1 MVRLIR
7 YFLLLAAATAGL
19 AWLAD
24 RPGTL
29 TVDWMG
35 YQSRIGVFQA
45 VVLIL
50 VSLALLWLLA
60 SLSRSLLLSKQS
72 VTRFFHKRR
81 QQQGLEALTSGMIA
95 VGAGDRLLAARYA
108 TQASRALPNEP
119 LTDLLRAQTAQLA
132 GDRKTAQRVYEQM
145 LLSPQTELL
154 GLRGLYLEAE
164 RGGDLVAARGLAEQ
178 ALKRGAKLGWASDA
192 LFDIQC
198 RQADWSGA
206 IVTLAAA
213 RRNEL
218 VSRKDAERRR
228 AVLLTAQAM
237 DLEDKDPA
245 KAEALACEAHDL
257 APDLVP
263 AAEIAGRLLAARGK
277 MQKSTAT
284 LEQTWKRVPHPD
296 LALIHAFAR
305 TGDSPRD
312 RLQRVRKLAA
322 LTPGNREGMIAVA
335 NAAIEARAWA
345 EARTALDPLLTDG
358 LSARICVLMARIE
371 GGEKGDSGRV
381 REWLA
386 RAIHAPRDPVWV
398 ADSHVSD
405 RWAPVS
411 PLTGKLD
418 AYDWKVAEELT
429 EKVRGAL
436 LLEELAQYATPQDDD
451 GRDHLTTP
459 DRGRTI
465 DVEPVPLTAG
475 KVAPD
480 QASTGFEAATEMAAK
495 PVPLAAASSDLD
507 QPAASNDPVSLAAKR
522 ALRSADRAAEPAR
535 IAATGMSRARDLSPP
550 MPAPV
555 AKPLPASTDASAPD
569 ATAKPKTTLN
579 GEHGSAPATSRAPDV
594 EFFVNPH
601 APDDPGTDSGATARK
616 AAR

>member
-1 MVRLIR
+1 MPRLIG
-7 YFLLLAAATAGL
+7 FLLLLAAGTAGL

-29 TVDWMG
+29 TVDWIG
-35 YQSRIGVFQA
+35 YQIRLSVFQA
-45 VVLIL
+45 VVLML
-50 VSLALLWLLA
+50 VTLAVLWLLT
-60 SLSRSLLLSKQS
+60 SLLRSLLQS
-72 VTRFFHKRR
+72 PQSMTRFFHRRR

-95 VGAGDRLLAARYA
+95 VGAGDRALAARYA
-108 TQASRALPNEP
+108 SQASRALPNEP
-119 LTDLLRAQTAQLA
+119 LTDLLRAQTAQLS

-164 RGGDLVAARGLAEQ
+164 RGNDLVAARGLAEQ
-178 ALKRGAKLGWASDA
+178 ALKRGPKLGWASDA

-198 RQADWSGA
+198 RQSDWASA

-213 RRNEL
+213 RRNDL

-228 AVLLTAQAM
+228 AILLTAQAM
-237 DLEDKDPA
+237 DLEDKDA
-245 KAEALACEAHDL
+245 ARAEALASEAHDL
-257 APDLVP
+257 SPDLVP

-284 LEQTWKRVPHPD
+284 IEQTWRRVPHPD
-296 LALIHAFAR
+296 LAVIHAFAR

-322 LTPGNREGMIAVA
+322 LTPGNREGIIAIT

-345 EARTALDPLLTDG
+345 EARTALEPLLSDG

-411 PLTGKLD
+411 PVSGRLD
-418 AYDWKVAEELT
+418 AYEWKVAEELT

-436 LLEELAQYATPQDDD
+436 LLEELAQFASPADD
-451 GRDHLTTP
+451 GLLSGPLMRDSAK
-459 DRGRTI
+459 TI
-465 DVEPVPLTAG
+465 EAEPVTQSARSASPTPKAAVLETLPQS
-475 KVAPD
+475 APGS
-480 QASTGFEAATEMAAK
+480 ASGSTEIE
-495 PVPLAAASSDLD
+495 PVSAL
-507 QPAASNDPVSLAAKR
+507 NDPVSLAAKR
-522 ALRSADRAAEPAR
+522 ALRSADKLAEPAK
-535 IAATGMSRARDLSPP
+535 AVTPGEPRAKDGNG
-550 MPAPV
+550 PAN
-555 AKPLPASTDASAPD
+555 SAPPRLMSGN
-569 ATAKPKTTLN
+569 AEGPAA
-579 GEHGSAPATSRAPDV
+579 GSSVKRVSVSASDDSMTGSRRREAEV
-594 EFFVNPH
+594 EFFVAPH
-601 APDDPGTDSGATARK
+601 APDDPGPEQAGTARK
-616 AAR
+616 AAS

>member
-1 MVRLIR
+1 MARLIG
-7 YFLLLAAATAGL
+7 YFLALAAGTAGL

-29 TVDWMG
+29 TVDWQG
-35 YQSRIGVFQA
+35 YEARLSVFQA
-45 VVLIL
+45 VVLTLAI
-50 VSLALLWLLA
+50 LALLWLLT
-60 SLSRSLLLSKQS
+60 SLLRSLLQSPQS

-95 VGAGDRLLAARYA
+95 VGAGDRLLAAKYA

-164 RGGDLVAARGLAEQ
+164 RANDLVAARGLAEQ
-178 ALKRGAKLGWASDA
+178 ALKRGPKVGWASDA

-198 RQADWSGA
+198 RQADWPGA
-206 IVTLAAA
+206 IVTLTAA

-228 AVLLTAQAM
+228 AVLLTAQAIE
-237 DLEDKDPA
+237 LEDKDPGR
-245 KAEALACEAHDL
+245 AETLACEAHDL

-263 AAEIAGRLLAARGK
+263 AAEVAGRLLAARGK

-284 LEQTWKRVPHPD
+284 VEQTWKRVPHPD
-296 LALIHAFAR
+296 LAMIHAFAR

-322 LTPGNREGMIAVA
+322 LTPGNREGVIAIA
-335 NAAIEARAWA
+335 NAAIEARAWP
-345 EARTALDPLLTDG
+345 EARAALEPLLSDG

-411 PLTGKLD
+411 PLTGRLD
-418 AYDWKVAEELT
+418 AYEWKVAEELT

-436 LLEELAQYATPQDDD
+436 LLEELAQFATRDDD
-451 GRDHLTTP
+451 ARRDRPGAIDRQRAADAVPVAWTGPVWSSSERDATRSNALDGAALTP
-459 DRGRTI
+459 ALPVAAQI
-465 DVEPVPLTAG
+465 EPETA
-475 KVAPD
+475 
-480 QASTGFEAATEMAAK
+480 
-495 PVPLAAASSDLD
+495 
-507 QPAASNDPVSLAAKR
+507 AASNDPVSLAAMR
-522 ALRSADRAAEPAR
+522 ALRNSEPSKANASIDSRSRETVAAPAAQSSRPQGTAGDQPSADNSTARLPGPNASDGRAA
-535 IAATGMSRARDLSPP
+535 
-550 MPAPV
+550 
-555 AKPLPASTDASAPD
+555 
-569 ATAKPKTTLN
+569 N
-579 GEHGSAPATSRAPDV
+579 GRKDGDV

-601 APDDPGTDSGATARK
+601 APDDPGPVSDQTARK
-616 AAR
+616 AAS

>member
-1 MVRLIR
+1 MARLIG
-7 YFLLLAAATAGL
+7 YFLALAAGTAGL

-35 YQSRIGVFQA
+35 YEGRLSVFQA
-45 VVLIL
+45 VVLML
-50 VSLALLWLLA
+50 VALALLWLLA
-60 SLSRSLLLSKQS
+60 SLLRSLLQSPQS
-72 VTRFFHKRR
+72 VTRFFNKRR

-95 VGAGDRLLAARYA
+95 VGAGDRMLAARYA

-154 GLRGLYLEAE
+154 GLRGLYLDAE
-164 RGGDLVAARGLAEQ
+164 RGNDLIAARGLAEQ
-178 ALKRGAKLGWASDA
+178 ALKRAPKVGWASDA

-198 RQADWSGA
+198 RQSDWAGA

-228 AVLLTAQAM
+228 AVLLTAQAIE
-237 DLEDKDPA
+237 LEEKDPA
-245 KAEALACEAHDL
+245 RAETLSSEAHDL

-263 AAEIAGRLLAARGK
+263 SAEIAGRLQAARGK
-277 MQKSTAT
+277 MQKATSTI
-284 LEQTWKRVPHPD
+284 EQTWKRVPHPD
-296 LALIHAFAR
+296 LATIHAYAR

-322 LTPGNREGMIAVA
+322 LTPGNREGIIAIA
-335 NAAIEARAWA
+335 NACIEARAWG
-345 EARTALDPLLTDG
+345 EARAALEPLLTDG

-411 PLTGKLD
+411 PLTGRLD
-418 AYDWKVAEELT
+418 AYEWKVAEQT
-429 EKVRGAL
+429 SGNVRGAL
-436 LLEELAQYATPQDDD
+436 LLEELAEFATPAATPAT
-451 GRDHLTTP
+451 RD
-459 DRGRTI
+459 RAVTI
-465 DVEPVPLTAG
+465 DRPRVVDAEPVALTVAG
-475 KVAPD
+475 RNDGANAADRTTVTDTATSTQVGPD
-480 QASTGFEAATEMAAK
+480 AVVT
-495 PVPLAAASSDLD
+495 
-507 QPAASNDPVSLAAKR
+507 SNDPVSLAAKR
-522 ALRSADRAAEPAR
+522 ALRAAEPTRSVAAVEGR
-535 IAATGMSRARDLSPP
+535 SKEAAATTTT
-550 MPAPV
+550 PV
-555 AKPLPASTDASAPD
+555 MKTNGAGAEGASGEPSGGRGTGVG
-569 ATAKPKTTLN
+569 PKTADKNT
-579 GEHGSAPATSRAPDV
+579 EV
-594 EFFVNPH
+594 EFFINPH
-601 APDDPGTDSGATARK
+601 APDDPGPISGTPERK
-616 AAR
+616 AAS

>member
-1 MVRLIR
+1 MARLIG
-7 YFLLLAAATAGL
+7 YFLALAAGTAGL

-29 TVDWMG
+29 TVDWQG
-35 YQSRIGVFQA
+35 YEVRLSVFQA
-45 VVLIL
+45 VVLSL
-50 VSLALLWLLA
+50 VSLAVLWLLA
-60 SLSRSLLLSKQS
+60 SLLRSLWQSPQS

-95 VGAGDRLLAARYA
+95 VGAGDRVLAARYA

-164 RGGDLVAARGLAEQ
+164 RANDLVAARGLAEQ
-178 ALKRGAKLGWASDA
+178 ALKRGPKLGWASDA
-192 LFDIQC
+192 LFDMQC
-198 RQADWSGA
+198 RQSDWSGA
-206 IVTLAAA
+206 IVTLASA

-245 KAEALACEAHDL
+245 RAETLACEAHDL

-284 LEQTWKRVPHPD
+284 IEQTWKRVPHPD
-296 LALIHAFAR
+296 LAVIHAYAR

-322 LTPGNREGMIAVA
+322 LTPGNREGIIAIA

-345 EARTALDPLLTDG
+345 EARAALEPLLSDG

-405 RWAPVS
+405 RWVAVS
-411 PLTGKLD
+411 PLSGRFD
-418 AYDWKVAEELT
+418 AFEWKVAEQLT
-429 EKVRGAL
+429 ENVRGAL
-436 LLEELAQYATPQDDD
+436 LLEELA
-451 GRDHLTTP
+451 
-459 DRGRTI
+459 
-465 DVEPVPLTAG
+465 EFS
-475 KVAPD
+475 APD
-480 QASTGFEAATEMAAK
+480 STPAQRRPSVIEHPTVIDPEPLAPVMAARAHTGSAVDIA
-495 PVPLAAASSDLD
+495 PGTQTASDGLAAAS
-507 QPAASNDPVSLAAKR
+507 DPVSLAAMR
-522 ALRSADRAAEPAR
+522 ALRADRAAE
-535 IAATGMSRARDLSPP
+535 
-550 MPAPV
+550 APR
-555 AKPLPASTDASAPD
+555 ASAAVESRVKDVGTAVAIKANGAGAAGD
-569 ATAKPKTTLN
+569 AAPLRSNSPIPAGEGEPLSARKP
-579 GEHGSAPATSRAPDV
+579 GEV

-601 APDDPGTDSGATARK
+601 APDDPGPDRTASSRVASG
-616 AAR
+616 

>member
-1 MVRLIR
+1 MARLIG
-7 YFLLLAAATAGL
+7 YFLALAAGTAGL

-35 YQSRIGVFQA
+35 YEGRLSVFQA
-45 VVLIL
+45 VVLML
-50 VSLALLWLLA
+50 LALAALWLLT
-60 SLSRSLLLSKQS
+60 SLLRSLLRSPQS
-72 VTRFFHKRR
+72 VTRFFHRRR
-81 QQQGLEALTSGMIA
+81 QQQGLDALTSGMIA
-95 VGAGDRLLAARYA
+95 IGAGDRMLAARYA
-108 TQASRALPNEP
+108 TQASRMLPNEP

-145 LLSPQTELL
+145 LLTPQTELL

-178 ALKRGAKLGWASDA
+178 ALKRGPKLAWASDA
-192 LFDIQC
+192 LFDMQC
-198 RQADWSGA
+198 RQSDWAGA

-237 DLEDKDPA
+237 DLEDKDPG
-245 KAEALACEAHDL
+245 KAETFACEAHEL
-257 APDLVP
+257 APELVP

-284 LEQTWKRVPHPD
+284 LEQTWKRAPHPE
-296 LALIHAFAR
+296 LALIHAHAR

-312 RLQRVRKLAA
+312 RLQRIRKLAA
-322 LTPGNREGMIAVA
+322 LTPGNREGNIAIA
-335 NAAIEARAWA
+335 NAAIESRSWA
-345 EARTALDPLLTDG
+345 EARAALEPLLSDG

-371 GGEKGDSGRV
+371 GGDSGRV

-411 PLTGKLD
+411 PVTGRLD
-418 AYDWKVAEELT
+418 AYEWKVAEETT
-429 EKVRGAL
+429 ENLRGAL
-436 LLEELAQYATPQDDD
+436 LLEELAEFATPESGGLTDRSGSS
-451 GRDHLTTP
+451 GRP
-459 DRGRTI
+459 RTI
-465 DVEPVPLTAG
+465 EAEPAAVTAR
-475 KVAPD
+475 
-480 QASTGFEAATEMAAK
+480 K
-495 PVPLAAASSDLD
+495 PAASSDGEGV
-507 QPAASNDPVSLAAKR
+507 AGSSDPVSLAAKR
-522 ALRSADRAAEPAR
+522 ALRSADRTIEPAR
-535 IAATGMSRARDLSPP
+535 PSSAATDVSLSETTVARADALSKPAGTAPGARD
-550 MPAPV
+550 A
-555 AKPLPASTDASAPD
+555 
-569 ATAKPKTTLN
+569 
-579 GEHGSAPATSRAPDV
+579 DV
-594 EFFVNPH
+594 EFFVPSR
-601 APDDPGTDSGATARK
+601 APDDPGTEGASTSRK
-616 AAR
+616 AAS

>member
-1 MVRLIR
+1 MARLIG
-7 YFLLLAAATAGL
+7 YFLALAAATAGL

-29 TVDWMG
+29 TVDWQG
-35 YQSRIGVFQA
+35 YEARLSVFQA
-45 VVLIL
+45 VVLT
-50 VSLALLWLLA
+50 LAVLAILWLLT
-60 SLSRSLLLSKQS
+60 SLLRSLLQSPQS

-81 QQQGLEALTSGMIA
+81 QQQGLDALTSGMIA

-119 LTDLLRAQTAQLA
+119 LTDLLRAQTAQLS

-164 RGGDLVAARGLAEQ
+164 RANDLVAARGLAEQ
-178 ALKRGAKLGWASDA
+178 ALKRGPKLGWASDA

-198 RQADWSGA
+198 RQSDWSGA
-206 IVTLAAA
+206 LVTLAAA

-218 VSRKDAERRR
+218 VSRKDAERKR

-245 KAEALACEAHDL
+245 KAEAFACEAHDL

-284 LEQTWKRVPHPD
+284 VEQTWKRVPHPD
-296 LALIHAFAR
+296 LAIIHAFAR

-322 LTPGNREGMIAVA
+322 LTPGNREGVIAVA
-335 NAAIEARAWA
+335 NAAIEARAWSD
-345 EARTALDPLLTDG
+345 ARAALEPLLSDG

-411 PLTGKLD
+411 PMTGRLD
-418 AYDWKVAEELT
+418 QYEWKVAEELT
-429 EKVRGAL
+429 EKIRGAM
-436 LLEELAQYATPQDDD
+436 LLEELAQFGSPEFEA
-451 GRDHLTTP
+451 
-459 DRGRTI
+459 DRGRP
-465 DVEPVPLTAG
+465 DEAMSPRPVSVEPIAAAVAARSVTTREPSRMTQQDGLSPTPASTLPPEADAV
-475 KVAPD
+475 VAP
-480 QASTGFEAATEMAAK
+480 
-495 PVPLAAASSDLD
+495 
-507 QPAASNDPVSLAAKR
+507 NDPVSLAAKR
-522 ALRSADRAAEPAR
+522 AQRSLDPNKAVAQPDPRAKDAGPTPATQFSRPQGLIADANAAETVAAR
-535 IAATGMSRARDLSPP
+535 PGAVKSSESQAASRLEDE
-550 MPAPV
+550 V
-555 AKPLPASTDASAPD
+555 A
-569 ATAKPKTTLN
+569 
-579 GEHGSAPATSRAPDV
+579 
-594 EFFVNPH
+594 FFVNPH
-601 APDDPGTDSGATARK
+601 APDDPGPESGTAVRK
-616 AAR
+616 AVS